1 MRNKTDVKK
10 ILEGIDAMLARL
22 DEIVAKTRALE
33 ERVQALEGRVGIK
46 KKDESEDSVL
56 AEWMYGEEKD
66 GSDK

>member
-1 MRNKTDVKK
+1 
-10 ILEGIDAMLARL
+10 
-22 DEIVAKTRALE
+22 
-33 ERVQALEGRVGIK
+33 VQALEGRVGIK